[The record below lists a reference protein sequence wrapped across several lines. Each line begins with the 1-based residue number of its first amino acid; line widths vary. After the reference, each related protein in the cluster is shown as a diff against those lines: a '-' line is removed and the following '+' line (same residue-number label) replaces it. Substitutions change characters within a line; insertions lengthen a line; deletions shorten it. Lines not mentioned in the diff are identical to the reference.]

1 MIHEIKT
8 PNEFNEAKAN
18 KAVAIYFHSP
28 ECSVCNVLLPKLDN
42 MLMEYFPKLPLCV
55 IKANEML
62 ELCASLQV
70 FAYPSVLI
78 YFEGKETLRLS
89 RNINLASL
97 SKMLER
103 PYDLMFC

>member
-8 PNEFNEAKAN
+8 QNEFNDVLTKNAAT
-18 KAVAIYFHSP
+18 IYFHSP
-28 ECSVCNVLLPKLDN
+28 ECSVCKVLLPKLDN
-42 MLMEYFPKLPLCV
+42 MLMECYPNLPLYV
-55 IKANEML
+55 VKANEML
-62 ELCASLQV
+62 ELCASLRV

-97 SKMLER
+97 SEILER
-103 PYDLMFC
+103 PYGLMFS